1 MNHLAQSWRA
11 LLVTAALTLPTLAL
25 AADPAMMKDG
35 MMVDH
40 KGMTLYTFDK
50 DSGGKSMCNDDCA
63 KNWPPMMAPA
73 GATADGKWSVIKR
86 DDGTSQYAYDGKPLY
101 TFVKDKKP
109 GDMTGDKMKDVW
121 HVVHESQK

>member
-11 LLVTAALTLPTLAL
+11 LLVTAALTLPTLAF

-73 GATADGKWSVIKR
+73 GATAEGKWSVIKR
-86 DDGTSQYAYDGKPLY
+86 DDGKMQYAYDGKPLY
-101 TFVKDKKP
+101 TFVKDTKP

>member
-1 MNHLAQSWRA
+1 MNHIAQSWKA
-11 LLVTAALTLPTLAL
+11 LLVTAALTLPTLAF

-73 GATADGKWSVIKR
+73 GATAEGKWSVIKR
-86 DDGTSQYAYDGKPLY
+86 DDGKMQYAYDGKPLY
-101 TFVKDKKP
+101 TFVKDTKP

>member
-1 MNHLAQSWRA
+1 MNHLAQSWKA
-11 LLVTAALTLPTLAL
+11 LLVTAALTLPTLAF

-73 GATADGKWSVIKR
+73 DATAEGKWSVIKR
-86 DDGTSQYAYDGKPLY
+86 DDGKMQYAYDGKPLY
-101 TFVKDKKP
+101 TFVKDTKP